1 MVLPSS
7 RPVLD
12 AQYAGVG
19 ERVAGQALDDGHRQ
33 RRADEG
39 GDQSPRHAQ
48 GACDQILLGAPIVHK
63 RHDNVPRA
71 NARRP
76 EPHAGHQAHHQ
87 QPAPAHKP

>member
-33 RRADEG
+33 RLADEG
-39 GDQSPRHAQ
+39 GDQSPRHA
-48 GACDQILLGAPIVHK
+48 
-63 RHDNVPRA
+63 
-71 NARRP
+71 
-76 EPHAGHQAHHQ
+76 
-87 QPAPAHKP
+87 